1 VLEGGAM
8 FREYAGTAKF
18 NRLELK
24 LWTHCYGYVT

>member
-1 VLEGGAM
+1 M

-24 LWTHCYGYVT
+24 LWTHCYGLRYLR